1 MSLTACLLLL
11 AGCGSPGL
19 PTPPRPQIPEAIA
32 DLSAQQAGS
41 AVLLTFSMPKTTTNG
56 PALARA
62 PDVEIY
68 RQVEPLAGPP
78 VMPVTLLRTIDGKLV
93 HSYVE
98 QGTFRFRDEL
108 QVADFARYSDAR
120 LIYVART
127 SLSARHLS
135 APSNIASMQVFPP
148 TRPVAS
154 VSVEVTKSAILLSW
168 SAVTE
173 TVTGSPIPVLAGYR
187 VYRAEIAPD
196 SVTSANAHPGQA
208 ALIVPFSLLGLTR
221 DTPYSDSTFEFG
233 HAYFYALRT
242 LAEYPEALV
251 ESDDS
256 PWAVVAPRDTFP
268 PAAPQGLEAVAQ
280 PAAAQIPAR
289 VELSW
294 SINPEPDIAGY
305 NIYRAIYG
313 ADSSG
318 AAMIRLNPTLL
329 PTPVFRD
336 ITAQPGGHYIY
347 QVTAVSRA
355 GVESAPGRTVSVAMP
370 QGGGE
375 KK

>member
-1 MSLTACLLLL
+1 
-11 AGCGSPGL
+11 
-19 PTPPRPQIPEAIA
+19 
-32 DLSAQQAGS
+32 
-41 AVLLTFSMPKTTTNG
+41 
-56 PALARA
+56 
-62 PDVEIY
+62 
-68 RQVEPLAGPP
+68 
-78 VMPVTLLRTIDGKLV
+78 LV

-108 QVADFARYSDAR
+108 QVADFARYSDGR
-120 LIYVART
+120 LIYTART

-154 VSVEVTKSAILLSW
+154 VSVEVTKSAVLLSW

-196 SVTSANAHPGQA
+196 SVPTATAHSGQA

-221 DTPYSDSTFEFG
+221 DTHYSDSTFEFG

-268 PAAPQGLEAVAQ
+268 PSAPQGLEAVAQ
-280 PAAAQIPAR
+280 PAASQIPAR

-294 SINPEPDIAGY
+294 SINSEPDIAGY
-305 NIYRAIYG
+305 NIYG
-313 ADSSG
+313 GDSSG

-336 ITAQPGGHYIY
+336 VVAQPGGHYIY

-355 GVESAPGRTVSVAMP
+355 GVESAPSRTVSVAMP
-370 QGGGE
+370 QRGGE